1 MGCIALELA
10 GFWVEL
16 GFSVSMVAFSR
27 LMNINVPGGWKFSD
41 EPIRQRQLY
50 SFLLKRSTR

>member
-41 EPIRQRQLY
+41 EP
-50 SFLLKRSTR
+50 K